1 MNTKMDIIFYLNG
14 IVLPVIG
21 CAGLFGNIASISHF
35 SKCTTRRQNFQ
46 SYMLCL
52 GIVDL
57 FIIMISLTVYSG
69 GEYIQNYIRN
79 VDESFED
86 FIKTSQE
93 VEIASPIYDGV
104 LENLETSDR
113 FHSLHMQLEFYL
125 HPFFAMLKTG
135 NIYLHLAISV
145 ERYNVVCRPFLAMRC
160 KNYQA
165 RLVIAMIVMLAILYN
180 IPTFFEHRLI
190 YEVDV
195 RSNTKNM
202 TGLVLEPL
210 TFYIADIC
218 PTELRQN
225 KLYHHVMASLALIS
239 MFLIPYV
246 SVLVLNGLII
256 KSLIANNEWTS
267 LGNIP
272 NSTRNSRT
280 STLNDKQDSTLLRE
294 CRPQVHHHVD
304 KRRRNEVFLAKL
316 SLLIMLP
323 YLLYHTV
330 NVVPNIQELATVS
343 LRYIKNGILIRIILL
358 IGFH

>member
-1 MNTKMDIIFYLNG
+1 MNSEMGVSFYLNG
-14 IVLPVIG
+14 IVLPIIG
-21 CAGLFGNIASISHF
+21 CAGMFGNIASISHF
-35 SKCTTRRQNFQ
+35 SKCTSRRQNFQ

-57 FIIMISLTVYSG
+57 FIIMMSLTVYSG
-69 GEYIQNYIRN
+69 GEYIQNYIKN
-79 VDESFED
+79 VDESFQD
-86 FIKTSQE
+86 LIKNSQE
-93 VEIASPIYDGV
+93 VEIGSPNHVYSKGV
-104 LENLETSDR
+104 LQNLETSDR
-113 FHSLHMQLEFYL
+113 FHSLQMQLEFYL

-180 IPTFFEHRLI
+180 IPTIFEHRLI

-195 RSNTKNM
+195 RSNAKNM

-225 KLYHHVMASLALIS
+225 KFYHHVMTSLALIF

-280 STLNDKQDSTLLRE
+280 STLNDKQNSKLLKE

-316 SLLIMLP
+316 SLLIMIP

-330 NVVPNIQELATVS
+330 NVVPNMQELATVS
-343 LRYIKNGILIRIILL
+343 LRYIITESLSIQQKI
-358 IGFH
+358 

>member
-1 MNTKMDIIFYLNG
+1 MSTKMEILFYLNG
-14 IVLPVIG
+14 IVMPVIG
-21 CAGLFGNIASISHF
+21 CFGFFGSIASISHF
-35 SKCTTRRQNFQ
+35 SKCTTRRKNFQ

-57 FIIMISLTVYSG
+57 FIILMSLTLYSG
-69 GEYIQNYIRN
+69 GEYIQRYIN
-79 VDESFED
+79 DMDESYKD
-86 FIKTSQE
+86 LMKSSQKI
-93 VEIASPIYDGV
+93 EIGSPIYEGAMQYLD
-104 LENLETSDR
+104 TSDR
-113 FHSLHMQLEFYL
+113 YRSLYMQLQFHL

-160 KNYQA
+160 KKYQVQ
-165 RLVIAMIVMLAILYN
+165 LVITAIVILAILYN

-195 RSNTKNM
+195 RSNAKNT
-202 TGLVLEPL
+202 TGLVSTPL
-210 TFYIADIC
+210 TFYVADIC

-225 KLYHHVMASLALIS
+225 KLYHHVMASLALIF

-272 NSTRNSRT
+272 KGTKNSRT
-280 STLNDKQDSTLLRE
+280 STLNDKEESTLLRE
-294 CRPQVHHHVD
+294 CRPQIHHHVD

-316 SLLIMLP
+316 SLLIMIP

-330 NVVPNIQELATVS
+330 NVLPNLQELATVS
-343 LRYIKNGILIRIILL
+343 LLYPKTESLFI
-358 IGFH
+358 

>member
-1 MNTKMDIIFYLNG
+1 MEVSFYLNG

-21 CAGLFGNIASISHF
+21 CAGLLGNIASISHF

-57 FIIMISLTVYSG
+57 FIIMMSLTVYSG

-79 VDESFED
+79 VDESFQD
-86 FIKTSQE
+86 LIKTSQE
-93 VEIASPIYDGV
+93 VEIGSPIHLYSKGV
-104 LENLETSDR
+104 LQNLETSDR
-113 FHSLHMQLEFYL
+113 FHSLQMQLEFYL

-180 IPTFFEHRLI
+180 IPTIFEHRLI
-190 YEVDV
+190 YEVDM
-195 RSNTKNM
+195 RSNAKNT
-202 TGLVLEPL
+202 TGLMSTPM

-225 KLYHHVMASLALIS
+225 KLYHHVMASLALIF

-272 NSTRNSRT
+272 NGTRNSRT

-316 SLLIMLP
+316 SLLIMIP

-343 LRYIKNGILIRIILL
+343 LRYIITES
-358 IGFH
+358 

>member
-1 MNTKMDIIFYLNG
+1 MNTTMDILFYLNG
-14 IVLPVIG
+14 IVLPIIG

-57 FIIMISLTVYSG
+57 FIIMMSLTVYSG

-79 VDESFED
+79 VDESFQD
-86 FIKTSQE
+86 LIKTSKE
-93 VEIASPIYDGV
+93 VEIGSPIHLYSKEV
-104 LENLETSDR
+104 LQNLETSDR
-113 FHSLHMQLEFYL
+113 FHSLQMQLEFYL

-180 IPTFFEHRLI
+180 IPTIFEHRLI
-190 YEVDV
+190 YEVDM
-195 RSNTKNM
+195 RSNAKNT
-202 TGLVLEPL
+202 TGLMSTPM

-225 KLYHHVMASLALIS
+225 KLYHHVMASLALIF

-316 SLLIMLP
+316 SLLIMIP

-343 LRYIKNGILIRIILL
+343 LRYMITEPSSRH
-358 IGFH
+358 F

>member
-1 MNTKMDIIFYLNG
+1 MNSEMGVSFYLNG
-14 IVLPVIG
+14 IVLPIIG
-21 CAGLFGNIASISHF
+21 CAGMFGNIASISYF
-35 SKCTTRRQNFQ
+35 SKCTSRRQNFQ

-57 FIIMISLTVYSG
+57 FIIMMSLTVYSG
-69 GEYIQNYIRN
+69 GEYIQNYIKN
-79 VDESFED
+79 VDESFQD
-86 FIKTSQE
+86 LIKNGQE
-93 VEIASPIYDGV
+93 IESGSPIYKAA
-104 LENLETSDR
+104 LQYFENSDR
-113 FHSLHMQLEFYL
+113 FHSLHMQLKFYL

-165 RLVIAMIVMLAILYN
+165 RLVIAMIVILAILYN

-195 RSNTKNM
+195 RSNAKNM

-210 TFYIADIC
+210 TFDIADIC

-225 KLYHHVMASLALIS
+225 KFYHHVMTLLALIF

-280 STLNDKQDSTLLRE
+280 STLNDKQNSKLLKE

-316 SLLIMLP
+316 SLLIMIP

-343 LRYIKNGILIRIILL
+343 LRYIITESSSIK
-358 IGFH
+358 